1 MSYLRVF
8 GCKCFILN
16 NCKDKLGKLD
26 AKADEGICLR
36 YSSTSKA
43 CRVYNKRNLIVEKSV
58 HVAFDETPPQ
68 MVSIGTS
75 FDIIGIDTKD
85 IVEDGVQQTQYLKLI
100 NSYFKLSMQYFNKLK
115 GS

>member
-1 MSYLRVF
+1 
-8 GCKCFILN
+8 
-16 NCKDKLGKLD
+16 
-26 AKADEGICLR
+26 
-36 YSSTSKA
+36 
-43 CRVYNKRNLIVEKSV
+43 
-58 HVAFDETPPQ
+58 